1 MSENEKK
8 IKFKWLEKLKNI
20 KHIEIYIAVIFVV
33 VLLLIYLSSSGAST
47 KSKAST
53 KSTYQDDMTIT
64 AYVANLENNLQ
75 DVLSNINGVDDV
87 KVMIT
92 LDMSNVSV
100 ENSKI
105 NINTFP
111 PIKGIIITAKG
122 LNDTAR
128 RLKVL
133 HAVEAVVDVTN
144 GNIEI
149 LSSE

>member
-1 MSENEKK
+1 MSEDKK
-8 IKFKWLEKLKNI
+8 IKFKWLEKIKNI
-20 KHIEIYIAVIFVV
+20 KHIEIYISILFVV
-33 VLLLIYLSSSGAST
+33 VLLLIYLSSSGSGSGKT
-47 KSKAST
+47 KTQTSN
-53 KSTYQDDMTIT
+53 QNDMSIT
-64 AYVANLENNLQ
+64 AYVNNLESDLE
-75 DVLSNINGVDDV
+75 DVLSNIGGVSNV
-87 KVMIT
+87 KALIT
-92 LDMSNVSV
+92 LDMSKVSV
-100 ENSKI
+100 ENSQI
-105 NINTFP
+105 TINTFP

>member
-33 VLLLIYLSSSGAST
+33 VLLLIYLSNSGSSP
-47 KSKAST
+47 KSKSLT
-53 KSTYQDDMTIT
+53 KSTYQDEMTIT
-64 AYVANLENNLQ
+64 SYVANLESNLQ
-75 DVLSNINGVDDV
+75 DVLSNINGVENV

-149 LSSE
+149 LSRE